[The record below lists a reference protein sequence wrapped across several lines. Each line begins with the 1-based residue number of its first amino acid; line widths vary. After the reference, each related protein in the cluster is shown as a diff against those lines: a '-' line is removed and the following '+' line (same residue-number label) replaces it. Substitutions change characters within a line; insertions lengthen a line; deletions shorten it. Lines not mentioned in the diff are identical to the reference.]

1 MFSFIITFIGNPYTH
16 THTKSST
23 YTIPTHTHTH
33 THTHPLSL
41 RKEYEAI
48 ADRALTTPT
57 STQHMMELKE
67 YMEKAEAKDV
77 VELTERMSEARHRY
91 TPDASLFKKLA
102 T

>member
-1 MFSFIITFIGNPYTH
+1 MFSFIITFIGNPIHPHTYKIIYIYH
-16 THTKSST
+16 THS
-23 YTIPTHTHTH
+23 HTHTH

-57 STQHMMELKE
+57 STQHLMELKE

-91 TPDASLFKKLA
+91 TPTPRYSRN
-102 T
+102 

>member
-1 MFSFIITFIGNPYTH
+1 MFSFVIALLVTPLLILPFTH

-23 YTIPTHTHTH
+23 HTHTNSH
-33 THTHPLSL
+33 THSLSL

-57 STQHMMELKE
+57 STQHLMELKE

-77 VELTERMSEARHRY
+77 VELTERMSEARHR
-91 TPDASLFKKLA
+91 
-102 T
+102 